1 MSHLK
6 KQLQHFFEQEGP
18 LSKRLPNYEPR
29 LAQTQMSLAIAD
41 MLEEE
46 KGRLVVE
53 AGTGTGKSLAYLA
66 VALLMDAKVLIST
79 ATKTLQDQ
87 LFQKDLPLA
96 LDAIKDISGAHKHVM
111 LMKGRSNYLCLLK
124 AEDFRPNGDLL
135 HAKNNQLLDRIQE
148 FILHTKTGDRA
159 EIEDMPDDS
168 PYWSELNAKSDTC
181 LGQNC
186 PLYSE
191 CHVTKMRQAAK
202 NADVLIVNH
211 SLLCADRN
219 LRINTGS
226 EKDVAFAQI
235 IPDMDLW
242 IIDEAHAMTDIAT
255 RHFGVSLGL
264 FQIKILVR
272 DFAKILSLIPASN
285 QSLFRVAYEELT
297 GLFSQLFL
305 SLSKSLEHA
314 DVAQLRLDIVEKFN
328 TLEIDLLSAQCN
340 DAAQKSKVSSL
351 NRRLAKI
358 PAELEFMLG
367 AAAKSAGYVTYMEGE
382 HMGQTLTSSP
392 IDASQILSRAL
403 WSGSHSTVLTSAT
416 LAVNG
421 KLNSFLQHSGFASVG
436 KDDSEDAVQQLI
448 LPTPFDFESQ
458 SAFYV
463 PNSICPPVDAD
474 FQTQMENE
482 IRFLISLSKGGTFLL
497 FTSIRALNLTYQNL
511 KSELEA
517 EGLQVFKQGDAP
529 KLELLR
535 EFTMADETFGG
546 VLFAAHS
553 FWEGVDVQGKALRMV
568 VIDRLPFRSPEDPIL
583 KARTEQMQSQG
594 LSSFALLSLPEAAL
608 ALKQGAGRLLRTR
621 KDAGVVALLDNRIYQ
636 KAYGR
641 VLLGTLPPMQRLRH
655 QSHLKEFWNQKILP
669 NFC

>member
-1 MSHLK
+1 MSLLK
-6 KQLQHFFEQEGP
+6 NQLQHFFEKEGP
-18 LSKRLPNYEPR
+18 LSKRLSNYEPR
-29 LAQTQMSLAIAD
+29 LAQTQMCLAIAD
-41 MLEEE
+41 MLEER

-66 VALLMDAKVLIST
+66 VALLLDTKVLIST

-96 LDAIKDISGAHKHVM
+96 LDAIKDVKGAHKHIM

-124 AEDFRPNGDLL
+124 AEEFRPTGDLL
-135 HAKNNQLLDRIQE
+135 HAKNNQLFDRIQE

-159 EIEDMPDDS
+159 EIDDMPDDS
-168 PYWSELNAKSDTC
+168 PYWSELNAKAETC

-186 PLYSE
+186 PLYLE
-191 CHVTKMRQAAK
+191 CHVTQMRQAAK
-202 NADVLIVNH
+202 SADILIVNH

-219 LRINTGS
+219 LRLNMSS
-226 EKDVAFAQI
+226 EGDAAFAQI

-242 IIDEAHAMTDIAT
+242 IVDEAHTITDIAT
-255 RHFGVSLGL
+255 RHFGVSVSL

-272 DFAKILSLIPASN
+272 DFSKILSLIPSSN
-285 QSLFRVAYEELT
+285 QSLFSFACEELT
-297 GLFSQLFL
+297 VLFTQLFL
-305 SLSKSLEHA
+305 SLSKSLKHD
-314 DVAQLRLDIVEKFN
+314 DVAVLRLAIVEKFHM
-328 TLEIDLLSAQCN
+328 LEIDLLSAQSN
-340 DAAQKSKVSSL
+340 DVVKKAQISSL

-358 PAELEFMLG
+358 RSELEFMLSDE
-367 AAAKSAGYVTYMEGE
+367 AKNAGYVAYIEGE
-382 HMGQTLTSSP
+382 HMGQTLMASP
-392 IDASQILSRAL
+392 VDASQILSRAL

-421 KLNSFLQHSGFASVG
+421 KLNSFLQHSGFAMKA
-436 KDDSEDAVQQLI
+436 KDSAENDVKQLI
-448 LPTPFDFESQ
+448 LSTPFNFENQ

-463 PNSICPPVDAD
+463 PSHICSPVDVD
-474 FQTQMENE
+474 FQKQMENE
-482 IRFLISLSKGGTFLL
+482 IRYLISISKGGTFLL
-497 FTSIRALNLTYQNL
+497 FTSLRALNLSYQNL
-511 KSELEA
+511 KSELET

-535 EFTMADETFGG
+535 EFTNADETFGG
-546 VLFAAHS
+546 VLFATHS

-594 LSSFALLSLPEAAL
+594 LSAFALLSLPEAAL

-621 KDAGVVALLDNRIYQ
+621 KDAGVVALLDKRIYQ
-636 KAYGR
+636 KSYGR

-655 QSHLKEFWNQKILP
+655 RPQLKEFWDHKILS

>member
-1 MSHLK
+1 MPHLK
-6 KQLQHFFEQEGP
+6 KQLQYFFEQEGP

-41 MLEEE
+41 MLEAER
-46 KGRLVVE
+46 GRLVVE

-96 LDAIKDISGAHKHVM
+96 LDAIKDIQSTHKNVM

-124 AEDFRPNGDLL
+124 ANDFRPTGDLL
-135 HAKNNQLLDRIQE
+135 NAKSNQLLDRIQE

-168 PYWSELNAKSDTC
+168 SYWSELNAKADTC

-191 CHVTKMRQAAK
+191 CHVTQMRQAAK

-226 EKDVAFAQI
+226 ENDAAFAQI

-255 RHFGVSLGL
+255 RHFGVSISLY
-264 FQIKILVR
+264 QIKILVR
-272 DFAKILSLIPASN
+272 DFAKMLPFIPGSK
-285 QSLFRVAYEELT
+285 QSLFRMAYEELSV
-297 GLFSQLFL
+297 LFTQLFL
-305 SLSKSLEHA
+305 ALSKSLEHA
-314 DVAQLRLDIVEKFN
+314 DVAGLRSAIAENFR
-328 TLEIDLLSAQCN
+328 TLEIDLLSVQC
-340 DAAQKSKVSSL
+340 DDSAKKTQVSSL
-351 NRRLAKI
+351 NRRLTKI
-358 PAELEFMLG
+358 PAELHFMLSDT
-367 AAAKSAGYVTYMEGE
+367 AKNVGYVTYMEGE
-382 HMGQTLTSSP
+382 NMSQILTASP
-392 IDASQILSRAL
+392 VDASQILSRAL

-421 KLNSFLQHSGFASVG
+421 KLNSFLQHSGFARQE
-436 KDDSEDAVQQLI
+436 KDGDEETVQQLI
-448 LPTPFDFESQ
+448 LPTPFDFENQ

-463 PNSICPPVDAD
+463 PNNICPPADSD
-474 FQTQMENE
+474 FQAQMENE

-497 FTSIRALNLTYQNL
+497 FTSLRALNLTHQNL

-535 EFTMADETFGG
+535 EFTKADETFGG
-546 VLFAAHS
+546 VLFATHS

-568 VIDRLPFRSPEDPIL
+568 VIDKLPFRSPEDPIL

-636 KAYGR
+636 KPYGR
-641 VLLGTLPPMQRLRH
+641 VLLGTLPPMQKLRH
-655 QSHLKEFWNQKILP
+655 RSHLKEFWDLKILP
-669 NFC
+669 YFC